1 MALDTRRERQSTAQI
16 LSEINRTGKVPEGF
30 SILTGFRRKEKDPD
44 GFAHSPIY
52 RTGDGMPDV
61 TPWENDEAVYGIRVY
76 HVNPSAN
83 YRKPQTVTDPDTG
96 VIYPNYGNRRY
107 ADRIIE
113 GKDLDG
119 KTVRLGVPLVE
130 GILFG
135 LLGPDGSQETAVIK
149 EPQEVYQT
157 FFRHVVGMMM
167 GERLREA
174 VRVPDGMIPSPVS
187 CLDDGFWSEE
197 AKTLSSRTISIG
209 AASMAMT
216 GREPGRPRIR
226 TFSGELPD
234 GTVVDGWTAEMLM
247 QKMTTYVFGPF
258 SAVCQA
264 PEGRLAG
271 CDFCMTIPAFS
282 EKQAR
287 LIFEK
292 RLMEHGMVTYNG
304 KPMYGKDAIV
314 AMGFL
319 PVVWDDF
326 RGEES
331 RFVRIPPVDSI
342 PCTGTSRTKVTD
354 FFQKGVFPL
363 RRWWRSWKETPLYN
377 GLWTSDDLGYA
388 FSIIFAPE
396 LGLSLSPYQQPDL
409 PFVLLPRY
417 V

>member
-1 MALDTRRERQSTAQI
+1 MALDTRRERQSTSQI
-16 LSEINRTGKVPEGF
+16 LAEINRTGKVPEGF
-30 SILTGFRRKEKDPD
+30 SILSGFRRKEKDPD
-44 GFAHSPIY
+44 GFAHTPIY
-52 RTGDGMPDV
+52 KTGDEKLNV
-61 TPWENDEAVYGIRVY
+61 VPWAKDETIYGIRVY
-76 HVNPSAN
+76 YVNPSVN
-83 YRKPQTVTDPDTG
+83 YKNPQSVIDPDTG
-96 VIYPNYGNRRY
+96 VIYPNYGNRAY

-113 GKDLDG
+113 GEDLNG
-119 KTVRLGVPLVE
+119 KPVRLGIPLAE

-135 LLGPDGSQETAVIK
+135 LLGPDGKQDTAVIK

-157 FFRHVVGMMM
+157 FFRHIVGMMM
-167 GERLREA
+167 AERLRED
-174 VRVPDGMIPSPVS
+174 VRLPDRMIPALVS
-187 CLDDGFWSEE
+187 CLEDDFWSQE
-197 AKTLSSRTISIG
+197 ARQLSSKTISIG

-216 GREPGRPRIR
+216 GREPGKSRIR

-234 GTVVDGWTAEMLM
+234 GTIIDGWTAEMLM
-247 QKMTTYVFGPF
+247 RKMTTYVFGPF
-258 SAVCQA
+258 SAVCQV
-264 PEGRLAG
+264 PEGHRAG

-287 LIFEK
+287 LILEK
-292 RLMEHGMVTYNG
+292 RLLEHGMVTYNG

-326 RGEES
+326 RGEGS
-331 RFVRIPPVDSI
+331 RFLMLPPVDSI
-342 PCTGTSRTKVTD
+342 PCTGTSRTRVTD
-354 FFQKGVFPL
+354 FFQQGVYPL

-396 LGLSLSPYQQPDL
+396 LGLSLSVGQQPDL

-417 V
+417 I